1 MLEREITY
9 AEAIREALREEMCRD
24 PRVFLIGEDI
34 GLYGGA
40 FGVTQGLLEE
50 FGEERVIDTP
60 ISEAAIV
67 GAAIGAA
74 LLGMRPVA
82 EIMFFDFMTLCAD
95 QIVNQ
100 AAKIRFMFGGK
111 ARVSIVVRSPAGSGT
126 GAAGHHSGS
135 LESWFTQIPGL
146 KVVAPA
152 TPYDAK
158 GLLKSAIRDD
168 NPVIFM
174 EHKLLYKVKGPV
186 PNEEYTVPLGVGEI
200 KRRGKDLTIVAYSV
214 MVRRSLEAA
223 EMLAREGIEAEVVD
237 LRTLRPLDEETILSS
252 VRKTNRALVVYEPP
266 RFGSFGAEIAALIA
280 EKAFDFLDAPVMRL
294 GGLEMPPPY
303 NPHLERRIAPQVENI
318 VQAAQELLKS

>member
-1 MLEREITY
+1 MPEREITY
-9 AEAIREALREEMCRD
+9 AEAIREALREEMRKD
-24 PRVFLIGEDI
+24 PSVFLIGEDI
-34 GLYGGA
+34 GVYGGA

-60 ISEAAIV
+60 ISEAAIA

-111 ARVSIVVRSPAGSGT
+111 AKVAIVVRSPAGSGT

-135 LESWFTQIPGL
+135 LESWFTHVPGL

-168 NPVIFM
+168 NPVIFV
-174 EHKLLYKVKGPV
+174 EHKLLYRVKGPV
-186 PNEEYTVPLGVGEI
+186 PEEEYVIPLGVGEV
-200 KRRGKDLTIVAYSV
+200 KRRGRDLTIVTYSL

-223 EMLAREGIEAEVVD
+223 EILSREGIDVEVVD
-237 LRTLRPLDEETILSS
+237 VRTLRPLDEEVILES
-252 VRKTNRALVVYEPP
+252 VRKTHRALVVYEPP
-266 RFGSFGAEIAALIA
+266 RFGAFGAEIAALIT
-280 EKAFDFLDAPVMRL
+280 EKAFDDLDAPVMRL

-303 NPHLERRIAPQVENI
+303 NPHLERRIAPQVEDI
-318 VQAAQELLKS
+318 VAACRKLVS